1 MNLATQLRHLLTG
14 LATIGGL
21 LVTWNLI
28 APEDVATANAAGAAL
43 IEPMTVLGGLLA
55 GGLLRLVMG
64 WIFSKLTGKATLL
77 ADIEQ
82 WRSGR

>member
-28 APEDVATANAAGAAL
+28 APEQVGEVNAAGAAL
-43 IEPMTVLGGLLA
+43 IEPLTVLGGVIA
-55 GGLLRLVMG
+55 GGLLRALMEWV
-64 WIFSKLTGKATLL
+64 SLKLG
-77 ADIEQ
+77 
-82 WRSGR
+82 RSGR